1 MKKLLT
7 FALILSCALFACQQK
22 TAEEMKREADS
33 IKLSTFEGQRDSL
46 MYLIGD
52 ISQNIIEVNRLENII
67 TQPDFSHETAEMRKE
82 VFANIERLE
91 KELEKRKEQ
100 LDSFEKFLNRNGKIN
115 PRIKADIATQRFIIE
130 TQGDKVIRLG
140 VKLAEANKTITNLT
154 NDVKELNTE
163 VNIANRKRDIAERQ
177 TQKIDEELN
186 ACFFVVGTRQE
197 LKDHKIL
204 DKKLF
209 GKAKILENDFDR
221 SYFVRADK
229 RTLKEIATYSQKAK
243 ILTNQPSSSYEV
255 IEENHLK
262 VIKITDPTLFWE
274 KSNFLVVETK

>member
-7 FALILSCALFACQQK
+7 FALILSCALFACNHK
-22 TAEEMKREADS
+22 TAEELKREADS
-33 IKLSTFEGQRDSL
+33 IKLSTYEGQRDSL

-52 ISQNIIEVNRLENII
+52 ISQNIIEVSRLENII
-67 TQPDFSHETAEMRKE
+67 TSPDFSHETKKIREE
-82 VFANIERLE
+82 VFANIERLQ
-91 KELEKRKEQ
+91 KELDKRKEQ
-100 LDSFEKFLNRNGKIN
+100 LDSFENFLNRNGKIN
-115 PRIKADIATQRFIIE
+115 PRIKADIATQRLIISN
-130 TQGDKVIRLG
+130 QGDKVIHLG
-140 VKLAEANKTITNLT
+140 VQLAEANQTISNLT
-154 NDVKELNTE
+154 KDVKNLNSE
-163 VNIANRKRDIAERQ
+163 VNIANRKRDIAERR

-186 ACFFVVGTRQE
+186 SCYFVVGTRQE

-209 GKAKILENDFDR
+209 GKTKILENDFDR

-243 ILTNQPSSSYEV
+243 VLTNQPSSSYEI